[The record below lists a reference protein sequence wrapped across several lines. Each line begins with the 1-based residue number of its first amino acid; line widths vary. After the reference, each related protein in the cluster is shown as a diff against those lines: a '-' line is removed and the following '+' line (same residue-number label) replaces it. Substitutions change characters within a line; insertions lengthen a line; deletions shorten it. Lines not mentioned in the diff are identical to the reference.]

1 MTEINTPSLPALFG
15 SKKNDPTL
23 PVILEFQQPSTAI
36 INAPIPRSAQ
46 RIVWTVASMVAALI
60 AIAGVLPVDQVVTAR
75 GIVVSQAPT
84 ILVQP
89 LETSIV
95 RSIDVREG
103 QRVRAGDVLAR
114 LDPTFA
120 EADLVALEDQAN
132 SLEAEVARL
141 RAEADGQG
149 FKYDGSDPNW
159 MLQASIFEHRKAQFE
174 LKLQNYD
181 QKLKELDSVI
191 SRSSSDADAYRERLD
206 VAQNI
211 EDMRKK
217 LEASQTGSRL
227 NSLIAKDTR
236 VEMERALANAAAT
249 GEGAKRDQSALASDR
264 DAYIRGWK
272 AEASL
277 KLQETSVKAAN
288 TRELVTK
295 AKLRR
300 TLVELRSSVDAVVQ
314 AVSKVSVGSVMQSG
328 QQFITL
334 VPTDAPLE
342 VEANIAGR
350 DNGFVHV
357 NNPVAIK
364 FDTFPY
370 SQYGMAEG
378 IVRVVSP
385 DAFNAQAEARNPTS
399 AIPAATTTEPFY
411 RSRIS
416 IDKMGLHDVPTGFQ
430 LVPGMPVT
438 ADIKVGK
445 RTVLKYLLGLML
457 PVTQEAMR
465 EP

>member
-1 MTEINTPSLPALFG
+1 MTGINSPSLPVLFG
-15 SKKNDPTL
+15 KYKDDPTL

-46 RIVWTVASMVAALI
+46 GTVWIVASMVVALI
-60 AIAGVLPVDQVVTAR
+60 AIAAVLPVDQVVTAR

-89 LETSIV
+89 LETAIV

-103 QRVRAGDVLAR
+103 QRVRSGDVLAR

-141 RAEADGQG
+141 RAEADGQV

-191 SRSSSDADAYRERLD
+191 SRSSSDADGYRERLD

-211 EDMRKK
+211 EDMRRK

-227 NSLIAKDTR
+227 NSLIAKDNR
-236 VEMERALANAAAT
+236 VEMERALAS
-249 GEGAKRDQSALASDR
+249 ER

-272 AEASL
+272 AEASQ
-277 KLQETSVKAAN
+277 KLQESSGKAAN

-300 TLVELRSSVDAVVQ
+300 RLVELRSSVDAIVQ

-357 NNPVAIK
+357 NDPVAIK

-378 IVRVVSP
+378 IVGVVSP
-385 DAFNAQAEARNPTS
+385 DAFNAQTEARNPTS
-399 AIPAATTTEPFY
+399 AIPATTTSEPFY

-438 ADIKVGK
+438 ADIKVGR
-445 RTVLKYLLGLML
+445 RTVLKY
-457 PVTQEAMR
+457 
-465 EP
+465 

>member
-1 MTEINTPSLPALFG
+1 MSEVQTPSLPTLFG
-15 SKKNDPTL
+15 SRKNDPTL
-23 PVILEFQQPSTAI
+23 PIILEFQQPSTAI
-36 INAPIPRSAQ
+36 INTPIPRSAQ
-46 RIVWTVASMVAALI
+46 YVVWVVASMVVALI
-60 AIAGVLPVDQVVTAR
+60 GIAGVLPVDQVVSAR
-75 GIVVSQAPT
+75 GIVVSHAPT

-89 LETSIV
+89 LETAIV
-95 RSIDVREG
+95 RSIDVQEG

-120 EADLVALEDQAN
+120 EADLVALEDQAS
-132 SLEAEVARL
+132 SLDAEVARL
-141 RAEADGQG
+141 RAEAGGQAFKFDG
-149 FKYDGSDPNW
+149 DDPHW
-159 MLQASIFEHRKAQFE
+159 MLQASIFEHRHAQFD

-191 SRSSSDADAYRERLD
+191 SRSNSDAVGYRERLD
-206 VAQNI
+206 VAQSI

-217 LEASQTGSRL
+217 LEATQTGSRL

-236 VEMERALANAAAT
+236 VEMERALANAVAT
-249 GEGAKRDQSALASDR
+249 GEGAKRDQSALASER
-264 DAYIRGWK
+264 DGFIRGWK
-272 AEASL
+272 AEASQ
-277 KLQETSVKAAN
+277 KLQESSAKAAN
-288 TRELVTK
+288 TRELVAK

-300 TLVELRSSVDAVVQ
+300 RLVELRSNVDAIVQ

-342 VEANIAGR
+342 VEANIPGR

-357 NNPVAIK
+357 SDPVAVK

-378 IVRVVSP
+378 TVRVVSP

-399 AIPAATTTEPFY
+399 AVPASTTTEPFY

-416 IDKMGLHDVPTGFQ
+416 LDRMALHDVPAGFK

-438 ADIKVGK
+438 ADIKVGQ

>member
-1 MTEINTPSLPALFG
+1 MSEALTPSLPVLFEK
-15 SKKNDPTL
+15 KKNDPTL

-36 INAPIPRSAQ
+36 VNAPIPRSAQ
-46 RIVWTVASMVAALI
+46 GMIWSVASMVLAFI
-60 AIAGVLPVDQVVTAR
+60 AIAGVLPVDQVITAR
-75 GIVVSQAPT
+75 GIIVSQAST

-103 QRVRAGDVLAR
+103 QRVHAGDLLAR

-120 EADLVALEDQAN
+120 EADLVVLEDQAN
-132 SLEAEVARL
+132 SLDAEVTRL
-141 RAEADGQG
+141 RAEADGKG
-149 FKYDGSDPNW
+149 FRYDGSDPSW
-159 MLQASIFEHRKAQFE
+159 MLQASIFEHRKAQFD
-174 LKLQNYD
+174 LKIQNYD
-181 QKLKELDSVI
+181 QKVKELDAVI
-191 SRSSSDADAYRERLD
+191 SRSSSDADGYRERLD

-211 EDMRKK
+211 EDMRRK

-236 VEMERALANAAAT
+236 VEMERSMASAVAT
-249 GEGAKRDQSALASDR
+249 GEGAKLDQSALLSER
-264 DAYIRGWK
+264 DGFIRGWK
-272 AEASL
+272 AEASQ
-277 KLQETSVKAAN
+277 KLQETAGKAAN

-300 TLVELRSSVDAVVQ
+300 RLVELRSSVDAIVQ

-328 QQFITL
+328 QQFVTL
-334 VPTDAPLE
+334 VPMDAPLE

-350 DNGFVHV
+350 DNGFVHL
-357 NNPVAIK
+357 NDPVAIK

-385 DAFNAQAEARNPTS
+385 DAFNAQSEARNPTS
-399 AIPAATTTEPFY
+399 AMPAATMTEPFY

-416 IDKMGLHDVPTGFQ
+416 IDKVGLHDVPVGFQ

-457 PVTQEAMR
+457 PITQEAMR

>member
-1 MTEINTPSLPALFG
+1 MTNGQAHSLSPLFG
-15 SKKNDPTL
+15 SKRADPTL

-36 INAPIPRSAQ
+36 INAAVPRSAQ
-46 RIVWTVASMVAALI
+46 GTVWIVASMVAAMI
-60 AIAGVLPVDQVVTAR
+60 AIAAIFPVDQVVTAR
-75 GIVVSQAPT
+75 GIVVSEAPT

-89 LETSIV
+89 LDTSIV

-120 EADLVALEDQAN
+120 EADLAALEDQAN
-132 SLEAEVARL
+132 SLEAEASRL
-141 RAEADGQG
+141 RDESEGRP
-149 FKYDGSDPNW
+149 FKYNGTDPNW
-159 MLQASIFEHRKAQFE
+159 VLQAAIFEQRKAQFD
-174 LKLQNYD
+174 LKLENYD
-181 QKLKELDSVI
+181 HKLRELDAVI
-191 SRSSSDADAYRERLD
+191 ARSSSDADGYRERLD

-217 LEASQTGSRL
+217 LEATQTGSRL
-227 NSLIAKDTR
+227 SSLIAKDTR
-236 VEMERALANAAAT
+236 VEMERSLANAVAT
-249 GEGAKRDQSALASDR
+249 GEGAKRDQAALASER
-264 DAYIRGWK
+264 DAYVRGWK
-272 AEASL
+272 AEGL
-277 KLQETSVKAAN
+277 QKLQETTTKAAN

-300 TLVELRSSVDAVVQ
+300 NLVELRSSVDAVVQ
-314 AVSKVSVGSVMQSG
+314 SVSKVSVGSVMQSG

-334 VPTDAPLE
+334 VPTNAPLE

-364 FDTFPY
+364 FDTFPF

-378 IVRVVSP
+378 TVRVVSP

-399 AIPAATTTEPFY
+399 AIPAAATTEPFY

-416 IDKMGLHDVPTGFQ
+416 IDHVALHDVPAGFQ

-438 ADIKVGK
+438 ADVKVGQ

>member
-1 MTEINTPSLPALFG
+1 MSEVRTHSLPVLFG
-15 SKKNDPTL
+15 SKRNDPTL

-36 INAPIPRSAQ
+36 INAPVPRSA
-46 RIVWTVASMVAALI
+46 RGTVWVVFSMVVALI
-60 AIAGVLPVDQVVTAR
+60 AVAGVLPVDQVVTAR
-75 GIVVSQAPT
+75 GIVVSQAAT

-103 QRVRAGDVLAR
+103 QRVRAGDLLAR

-141 RAEADGQG
+141 RAESDGQP
-149 FKYDGSDPNW
+149 FTYSGSDPNW
-159 MLQASIFEHRKAQFE
+159 TLQASIFEHRKAQFD

-181 QKLKELDSVI
+181 QRLQELDAVI
-191 SRSSSDADAYRERLD
+191 SRSTSDAAGYRERLD
-206 VAQNI
+206 VAQSI

-236 VEMERALANAAAT
+236 VEMERSLANAGAT
-249 GEGAKRDQSALASDR
+249 GEGARRDQSALASER
-264 DAYIRGWK
+264 DAFIRGWK
-272 AEASL
+272 AEASQ
-277 KLQETSVKAAN
+277 KLQEESGKAAN
-288 TRELVTK
+288 TRELLNK

-300 TLVELRSSVDAVVQ
+300 KLVELRSGVDAIVQ

-328 QQFITL
+328 QQFVTL

-342 VEANIAGR
+342 VEANIAGH

-357 NNPVAIK
+357 SDPVAVK

-378 IVRVVSP
+378 TVRIVSP
-385 DAFNAQAEARNPTS
+385 DSFNAQTEARNPTS

-416 IDKMGLHDVPTGFQ
+416 IDRLALHDVPAGFQ
-430 LVPGMPVT
+430 PVPGMPVT
-438 ADIKVGK
+438 ADIKVGQ
-445 RTVLKYLLGLML
+445 RTVLKYMLGLML

>member
-1 MTEINTPSLPALFG
+1 
-15 SKKNDPTL
+15 
-23 PVILEFQQPSTAI
+23 
-36 INAPIPRSAQ
+36 
-46 RIVWTVASMVAALI
+46 
-60 AIAGVLPVDQVVTAR
+60 
-75 GIVVSQAPT
+75 
-84 ILVQP
+84 
-89 LETSIV
+89 
-95 RSIDVREG
+95 
-103 QRVRAGDVLAR
+103 
-114 LDPTFA
+114 
-120 EADLVALEDQAN
+120 
-132 SLEAEVARL
+132 
-141 RAEADGQG
+141 
-149 FKYDGSDPNW
+149 
-159 MLQASIFEHRKAQFE
+159 LQASIFEHRKAQFD

-181 QKLKELDSVI
+181 QRLQELDAVI
-191 SRSSSDADAYRERLD
+191 SRSTSDAAGYRERLD
-206 VAQNI
+206 VAQSI

-236 VEMERALANAAAT
+236 VEMERSLANAGAT
-249 GEGAKRDQSALASDR
+249 GEGARRDQSALASER
-264 DAYIRGWK
+264 DAFIRGWK
-272 AEASL
+272 AEASQ
-277 KLQETSVKAAN
+277 KLQEESGKAAN
-288 TRELVTK
+288 TRELLNK

-300 TLVELRSSVDAVVQ
+300 KLVELRSGVDAIVQ

-328 QQFITL
+328 QQFVTL

-357 NNPVAIK
+357 SDPVAVK

-378 IVRVVSP
+378 TVRIVSP
-385 DAFNAQAEARNPTS
+385 DSFNPQTEARNPTS

-416 IDKMGLHDVPTGFQ
+416 IDRLALHDVPAGFQ
-430 LVPGMPVT
+430 PVPGMPVT
-438 ADIKVGK
+438 ADIKVGQ
-445 RTVLKYLLGLML
+445 RTVLKYMLGLML

>member
-1 MTEINTPSLPALFG
+1 VTDSRAHSLPALFG

-36 INAPIPRSAQ
+36 INAAVPRSAQ
-46 RIVWTVASMVAALI
+46 GVVWMVTSLVVAMIAVAGI
-60 AIAGVLPVDQVVTAR
+60 FPIDQVVTAR

-120 EADLVALEDQAN
+120 EADLIALEDQAH
-132 SLEAEVARL
+132 SLDAEVARL
-141 RAEADGQG
+141 RAESEGRPFNYAGT
-149 FKYDGSDPNW
+149 DPIW
-159 MLQASIFEHRKAQFE
+159 VLQASIFEHRRAQFD
-174 LKLQNYD
+174 LKLDNYD
-181 QKLKELDSVI
+181 HRLQELDAVI
-191 SRSSSDADAYRERLD
+191 SRSGSDAAGYRERLD

-211 EDMRKK
+211 EEMRKK
-217 LEASQTGSRL
+217 LEATQTGSRL
-227 NSLIAKDTR
+227 NSLIAKDAR
-236 VEMERALANAAAT
+236 AEMERALANAVAT
-249 GEGAKRDQSALASDR
+249 GEGAKRDQSALASER
-264 DAYIRGWK
+264 DAFVRGWK
-272 AEASL
+272 AEAL
-277 KLQETSVKAAN
+277 QKLQEASVKAAN
-288 TRELVTK
+288 TREQVTK

-300 TLVELRSSVDAVVQ
+300 NLVELHSSVDAVVQ

-357 NNPVAIK
+357 NDPVAIK

-378 IVRVVSP
+378 TVRVVSP

-399 AIPAATTTEPFY
+399 AIPAAATTEPFY

-416 IDKMGLHDVPTGFQ
+416 IERVALHDVPVGFQ

-438 ADIKVGK
+438 ADVKVGK

>member
-1 MTEINTPSLPALFG
+1 MTDSRAHSLPTLFG
-15 SKKNDPTL
+15 PKKNDPTL

-36 INAPIPRSAQ
+36 INAAVPRSAQ
-46 RIVWTVASMVAALI
+46 GVVWIVASLVVAMI
-60 AIAGVLPVDQVVTAR
+60 AVAGIFPIDQVVTAR
-75 GIVVSQAPT
+75 GIVVSQAAT

-89 LETSIV
+89 LDTSIV

-103 QRVRAGDVLAR
+103 QRVHAGDVLAR

-132 SLEAEVARL
+132 NLDAEVARL
-141 RAEADGQG
+141 RAETEGRPFNYVG
-149 FKYDGSDPNW
+149 TDPIW
-159 MLQASIFEHRKAQFE
+159 VLQASIFEHRKAQLD
-174 LKLQNYD
+174 LKLDNYD
-181 QKLKELDSVI
+181 HRLQELDAVI
-191 SRSSSDADAYRERLD
+191 SRSSSDAAGYRERLD
-206 VAQNI
+206 VAQSI
-211 EDMRKK
+211 EEMRKK
-217 LEASQTGSRL
+217 LEATQTGSRL
-227 NSLIAKDTR
+227 NSLIAKDAR
-236 VEMERALANAAAT
+236 AEMDRALANAMAT
-249 GEGAKRDQSALASDR
+249 GEGAKRDQSALASER
-264 DAYIRGWK
+264 DAYLRGWK
-272 AEASL
+272 AEAL
-277 KLQETSVKAAN
+277 QKLQETSVKAAN

-300 TLVELRSSVDAVVQ
+300 NLVELRSSVDAVVQ

-334 VPTDAPLE
+334 IPTNAPLE

-357 NNPVAIK
+357 NDPVAIK

-378 IVRVVSP
+378 TVRVVSP

-399 AIPAATTTEPFY
+399 AIPAAATTEPFY
-411 RSRIS
+411 RGRIS
-416 IDKMGLHDVPTGFQ
+416 IDRVALHDVPAGFQ

-438 ADIKVGK
+438 ADVKVGK

>member
-1 MTEINTPSLPALFG
+1 MSEAHTPSLPVLFEK
-15 SKKNDPTL
+15 KKNDPTL

-46 RIVWTVASMVAALI
+46 GMVWTVASMVVALI
-60 AIAGVLPVDQVVTAR
+60 AIAGVLPVDQVITAR
-75 GIVVSQAPT
+75 GIVVSQAST

-103 QRVRAGDVLAR
+103 QRVHAGDVLAR

-132 SLEAEVARL
+132 SLDAEVARL
-141 RAEADGQG
+141 RAEADGKG
-149 FKYDGSDPNW
+149 FRYDGSDPSW
-159 MLQASIFEHRKAQFE
+159 MLQASIFEHRKAQFD
-174 LKLQNYD
+174 LKIQNYN

-191 SRSSSDADAYRERLD
+191 SRSSSDSDGYRERLD

-211 EDMRKK
+211 EDMRRK

-227 NSLIAKDTR
+227 NSLIAKDSR
-236 VEMERALANAAAT
+236 VEMERAMANAVAT
-249 GEGAKRDQSALASDR
+249 GEGAKRDQSALVSER
-264 DAYIRGWK
+264 DGFIRGWK
-272 AEASL
+272 AETSQ
-277 KLQETSVKAAN
+277 KLQETAGKAAN

-300 TLVELRSSVDAVVQ
+300 KLVELRSSVDAIVQ

-334 VPTDAPLE
+334 VPMDAPLE

-350 DNGFVHV
+350 DNGFIHL
-357 NNPVAIK
+357 NDPVAIK

-378 IVRVVSP
+378 IVHVVSP
-385 DAFNAQAEARNPTS
+385 DAFNAQSEARNPTS
-399 AIPAATTTEPFY
+399 AIPAATMTEPFY

-416 IDKMGLHDVPTGFQ
+416 IDKVGLHDVPVGFQ

>member
-1 MTEINTPSLPALFG
+1 MSEAQTPSLPALFG
-15 SKKNDPTL
+15 SKKSDPTL

-36 INAPIPRSAQ
+36 VNAPIPRSAQ
-46 RIVWTVASMVAALI
+46 HMVWLVASMVVALI
-60 AIAGVLPVDQVVTAR
+60 VIAGVLPVDQVVTTR

-103 QRVRAGDVLAR
+103 QRVRAGDVLAQ

-120 EADLVALEDQAN
+120 DADLVALEDQAN
-132 SLEAEVARL
+132 SLDAEVARL
-141 RAEADGQG
+141 RAEADGQD
-149 FKYDGSDPNW
+149 FKYAGSDQNW
-159 MLQASIFEHRKAQFE
+159 MLQASIFEHRHAQFE

-181 QKLKELDSVI
+181 QKVKELDSVVA
-191 SRSSSDADAYRERLD
+191 RSDSDASGYRERLD

-217 LEASQTGSRL
+217 LEANQTGSRL
-227 NSLIAKDTR
+227 NSLIAKDSR
-236 VEMERALANAAAT
+236 VEMERALANAVAT
-249 GEGAKRDQSALASDR
+249 GEGAKRDQSALVSER

-272 AEASL
+272 ADTSQ

-288 TRELVTK
+288 THELVAK

-300 TLVELRSSVDAVVQ
+300 KLVELRSDVDAIVQ

-334 VPTDAPLE
+334 VPTNAPLE

-357 NNPVAIK
+357 TDPVAVK

-378 IVRVVSP
+378 TVRVVSP

-399 AIPAATTTEPFY
+399 AIPAAATTEPFY

-416 IDKMGLHDVPTGFQ
+416 LDRVALHDVPTGFR
-430 LVPGMPVT
+430 LEPGMPVT
-438 ADIKVGK
+438 ADIKVGQ

-457 PVTQEAMR
+457 PVTKEAMR

>member
-1 MTEINTPSLPALFG
+1 MSEVHTPPLPALFG
-15 SKKNDPTL
+15 SKKSDPTL

-46 RIVWTVASMVAALI
+46 GMVWVVASMVFALI
-60 AIAGVLPVDQVVTAR
+60 VIAAVLPVDQVVTAR

-95 RSIDVREG
+95 RSIEVREG
-103 QRVRAGDVLAR
+103 QRVHAGDVLAR

-132 SLEAEVARL
+132 SLDAEVARL
-141 RAEADGQG
+141 RAEADGQP
-149 FKYDGSDPNW
+149 FSSKGSDPNW
-159 MLQASIFEHRKAQFE
+159 ALQASIFDHRKAQFD
-174 LKLQNYD
+174 LKLENYGHRLQEFD
-181 QKLKELDSVI
+181 AVI
-191 SRSSSDADAYRERLD
+191 SRSASDAAGYRERLD

-211 EDMRKK
+211 EDMRRK
-217 LEASQTGSRL
+217 LEATQTGSRL
-227 NSLIAKDTR
+227 NSLIAKDSR
-236 VEMERALANAAAT
+236 VEMERALANAVAT
-249 GEGAKRDQSALASDR
+249 GEGAKRDQSALLAER

-272 AEASL
+272 AEASQ
-277 KLQETSVKAAN
+277 KLQEAAVKAAN

-300 TLVELRSSVDAVVQ
+300 KLVELRSSVEGVVQ
-314 AVSKVSVGSVMQSG
+314 SVSKVSVGSVMQSG

-357 NNPVAIK
+357 TDPVAIK

-370 SQYGMAEG
+370 SQYGLAEG
-378 IVRVVSP
+378 VVRVVSP
-385 DAFNAQAEARNPTS
+385 DAFNAQTEARNPTS
-399 AIPAATTTEPFY
+399 AIPTAATTEPFY

-416 IDKMGLHDVPTGFQ
+416 LDRVALHDVPTGFQ

-438 ADIKVGK
+438 ADIKVGQ

-457 PVTQEAMR
+457 PVTKEAMR

>member
-1 MTEINTPSLPALFG
+1 MTTGQARSLPPLFG
-15 SKKNDPTL
+15 SKRADPTL
-23 PVILEFQQPSTAI
+23 PVILEFQQPSSAI
-36 INAPIPRSAQ
+36 INAAVPRSAQ
-46 RIVWTVASMVAALI
+46 GTVWIVASMVAAMTVI
-60 AIAGVLPVDQVVTAR
+60 AAVFPVDQVVTTR
-75 GIVVSQAPT
+75 GIVVSEAPT

-89 LETSIV
+89 LDTSIV

-103 QRVRAGDVLAR
+103 QRVHAGDVLAR

-132 SLEAEVARL
+132 SLEAEAARL
-141 RAEADGQG
+141 RDESDGQP
-149 FKYDGSDPNW
+149 FKYSGKDPSW
-159 MLQASIFEHRKAQFE
+159 VLQGAIFEQRKAQFD
-174 LKLQNYD
+174 LKLENYD
-181 QKLKELDSVI
+181 HKLRELDSVI
-191 SRSSSDADAYRERLD
+191 ARSSSDADGYRERLD

-217 LEASQTGSRL
+217 LEATQTGSRL
-227 NSLIAKDTR
+227 NSLVAKDTR
-236 VEMERALANAAAT
+236 VEMERSLANAVAT
-249 GEGAKRDQSALASDR
+249 GEGAKRDQAALASER
-264 DAYIRGWK
+264 DAYVRGWK
-272 AEASL
+272 AEAL
-277 KLQETSVKAAN
+277 QKLQETTVKAAN

-300 TLVELRSSVDAVVQ
+300 NIVELRSSVDAIVQ

-334 VPTDAPLE
+334 VPTNAPLE

-364 FDTFPY
+364 FDTFPF

-378 IVRVVSP
+378 TVRVVSP
-385 DAFNAQAEARNPTS
+385 DAFNSQAEARNPTS
-399 AIPAATTTEPFY
+399 AIPAAATTEPFY

-416 IDKMGLHDVPTGFQ
+416 IDRVALHDVPAGFQ

-438 ADIKVGK
+438 ADVKVGR

>member
-1 MTEINTPSLPALFG
+1 
-15 SKKNDPTL
+15 
-23 PVILEFQQPSTAI
+23 
-36 INAPIPRSAQ
+36 
-46 RIVWTVASMVAALI
+46 
-60 AIAGVLPVDQVVTAR
+60 
-75 GIVVSQAPT
+75 
-84 ILVQP
+84 
-89 LETSIV
+89 
-95 RSIDVREG
+95 
-103 QRVRAGDVLAR
+103 
-114 LDPTFA
+114 
-120 EADLVALEDQAN
+120 
-132 SLEAEVARL
+132 
-141 RAEADGQG
+141 
-149 FKYDGSDPNW
+149 
-159 MLQASIFEHRKAQFE
+159 
-174 LKLQNYD
+174 
-181 QKLKELDSVI
+181 
-191 SRSSSDADAYRERLD
+191 
-206 VAQNI
+206 
-211 EDMRKK
+211 
-217 LEASQTGSRL
+217 
-227 NSLIAKDTR
+227 
-236 VEMERALANAAAT
+236 
-249 GEGAKRDQSALASDR
+249 
-264 DAYIRGWK
+264 
-272 AEASL
+272 
-277 KLQETSVKAAN
+277 
-288 TRELVTK
+288 
-295 AKLRR
+295 
-300 TLVELRSSVDAVVQ
+300 LVELRSSVDAIVQ

-357 NNPVAIK
+357 INPVAIK

-399 AIPAATTTEPFY
+399 AIPATTTTEPFY

-438 ADIKVGK
+438 ADIKVGR